1 MWGLYGRYFEGG
13 RWSETQRITGD
24 AGPNLYHA
32 VVRDSNGNVHVVWQ
46 GFRGGHSQ
54 ILTKAWNGQQ
64 WSAEIQV
71 STGTADSWVPA
82 VAADGNGNV
91 WVGWDSY
98 DNGNFDIFVRKL
110 GRDGKLEEGRQV
122 TRSAGYDAT
131 SRWPAIAPV
140 ASGSRGTQPKRT
152 GARIGTASISAREA
166 APDYIA
172 SVPCASPFSTTV
184 A

>member
-46 GFRGGHSQ
+46 AFRGGHSQ

-71 STGTADSWVPA
+71 STGTMALNGTPA
-82 VAADGNGNV
+82 TAAFHTAPLPSETPSAPIDELP
-91 WVGWDSY
+91 
-98 DNGNFDIFVRKL
+98 VRA
-110 GRDGKLEEGRQV
+110 
-122 TRSAGYDAT
+122 RSQA
-131 SRWPAIAPV
+131 
-140 ASGSRGTQPKRT
+140 
-152 GARIGTASISAREA
+152 
-166 APDYIA
+166 
-172 SVPCASPFSTTV
+172 
-184 A
+184 